1 VTAGRFFERR
11 GGASGRSDGSDFCA
25 AEIVVR
31 EIFPMVVEV
40 FRSEAWS
47 KSSDEGSESLAIVST
62 FDGSGHTGILTSA
75 AELNRRWLRQRKSA
89 RKDEDCTKHL
99 EIRAMAL
106 IPC

>member
-11 GGASGRSDGSDFCA
+11 VEAHPASDGGDFCA

-40 FRSEAWS
+40 FRSEAWRE
-47 KSSDEGSESLAIVST
+47 SSNEGSESLAIVQP
-62 FDGSGHTGILTSA
+62 LTA
-75 AELNRRWLRQRKSA
+75 AGTPEFGLAEQYRRWLRQRKNA

-99 EIRAMAL
+99 EQWL
-106 IPC
+106 